1 MGTENKV
8 FEIIKNTKAYN
19 LLKADKNSGTLSH
32 AYLLLCEDVIML
44 KEYAKIFAK
53 LIMCSSSGVCGGCRT
68 CTLINS
74 EKHTDVIFYPQDKKI
89 KVADIDDLVKK
100 SYLKPYECD
109 KKLFVL
115 LSAQDMNTQAQNKL
129 LKTLEEPPEN
139 THILIVATNTYSLLP
154 TIVSRVKQ
162 LTIEPFSNEIV
173 ASYLK
178 EFNYEKDT
186 SFAIALAGGKLGEA
200 KSRMESG
207 EGVETEN
214 LVFDILLNLDK
225 GSQLYKFNNKVNKDN
240 VKDFIDIIAN
250 VLWQASRC
258 KLLGEYKDEKIKQ
271 IADKYAMG
279 TLLDTFES
287 VKLAEKS
294 YKFNGNSSAIFDII
308 SFGLLGGKNK
318 WQK

>member
-1 MGTENKV
+1 MDTHNKI

-19 LLKADKNSGTLSH
+19 LLKADKNSNTLSH
-32 AYLLLCEDVIML
+32 AYLLLCEDLLML
-44 KEYAKIFAK
+44 EDYAKIFAK
-53 LIMCSSSGVCGGCRT
+53 LIMCNSGEICNECRC
-68 CTLINS
+68 CTLIDS
-74 EKHTDVIFYPQDKKI
+74 KKHTDTIFYPLEKKI

-100 SYLKPYECD
+100 SYLKPYESD

-115 LSAQDMNTQAQNKL
+115 VGVQDMNIQAQNKL
-129 LKTLEEPPEN
+129 LKTLEEPPKN
-139 THILIVATNTYSLLP
+139 THILLVATSVYSLLP

-173 ASYLK
+173 SSYLQ
-178 EFNYEKDT
+178 EFSYDKDT
-186 SFAIALAGGKLGEA
+186 SFAVTLSGGKLGEA

-207 EGVETEN
+207 VGLETEN
-214 LVFDILLNLDK
+214 LVFDILINVDK
-225 GSQLYKFNNKVNKDN
+225 GSQLYTYSNKLNKDN
-240 VKDFIDIIAN
+240 VKDFIEIIAN

-258 KLLGEYKDEKIKQ
+258 KLLGKYNDERIKKV
-271 IADKYAMG
+271 ADKYAIG

-287 VKLAEKS
+287 VKLAEKA
-294 YKFNGNSSAIFDII
+294 YKFNGNNLAIFDII